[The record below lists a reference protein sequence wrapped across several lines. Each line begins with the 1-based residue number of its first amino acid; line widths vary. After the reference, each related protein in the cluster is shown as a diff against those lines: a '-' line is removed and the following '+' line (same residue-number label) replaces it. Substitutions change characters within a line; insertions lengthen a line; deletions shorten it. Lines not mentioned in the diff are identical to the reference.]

1 MCSFFLHVKTYC
13 SKCAI
18 CIACS
23 ALYRIHTTCRCV
35 CMCWYR
41 THISDLSVY
50 VHTHIEIA
58 IIYDGQTCSPKFG
71 WSEVLFKS
79 SKIHSICGSIWAF
92 WGKLA
97 ASILQKW
104 PASASEF
111 VRVFPKDHWEPQ
123 GKHMIPLRILICF
136 FCLEYVLSVWNK
148 TYFWASLAVWVSFCI
163 CWRLDQHFC

>member
-58 IIYDGQTCSPKFG
+58 IIYDGQMFPLSLVGLRYFSNHQKSIPFVVQSERSEASWQLASCRNGLPVPVNLSGSSPRIIGSHKGNTWF
-71 WSEVLFKS
+71 LFEYW
-79 SKIHSICGSIWAF
+79 C
-92 WGKLA
+92 
-97 ASILQKW
+97 
-104 PASASEF
+104 
-111 VRVFPKDHWEPQ
+111 VF
-123 GKHMIPLRILICF
+123 F
-136 FCLEYVLSVWNK
+136 VWNM
-148 TYFWASLAVWVSFCI
+148 FFLFGIRHIFEPVWLSGFLFVYVG
-163 CWRLDQHFC
+163 D